1 MFTFFTK
8 EKRHGALCF
17 EMARYVGTWTR
28 LLQGIRCWSPQKS
41 LAVACPTVTSS
52 CVWRTR
58 PVTVARW
65 YGVNPV
71 DRRPMDELLAGISGG
86 RGGRGGRGRK
96 KGGRKGVKGSRFI
109 YMGKGKANIAWPG
122 LTTPLGR
129 SYYKLNWLNS
139 KDLGP
144 QPFVEG
150 TEASFLASQLE
161 GAKQVERRVSEQNW
175 SQYGW
180 SGRKWGGRYV
190 GCPEAPDGTPLTEF
204 ASVVIE
210 LGRVANQ
217 TKAGKK
223 RTVRALVVVG
233 NGKGAAGYAI
243 GKGEEMKTA
252 IRKAKNKAVNC
263 LQFIPR
269 CGGNTVYHD
278 LRAKKC
284 QTTIVMEK
292 QLPGHGLHC
301 HRAIAAICTLAGLKD
316 LKAKVIGSTN
326 LTNVVRAAFKGLAA
340 QETHQELADRNIKF
354 MVELRREAGYRPGVC
369 AVPKHLDTPN
379 TTAMLRELKVVRL

>member
-1 MFTFFTK
+1 
-8 EKRHGALCF
+8 
-17 EMARYVGTWTR
+17 MA
-28 LLQGIRCWSPQKS
+28 
-41 LAVACPTVTSS
+41 
-52 CVWRTR
+52 TR

-86 RGGRGGRGRK
+86 RGGRGGTREK
-96 KGGRKGVKGSRFI
+96 KGGRKGVK
-109 YMGKGKANIAWPG
+109 
-122 LTTPLGR
+122 R

-210 LGRVANQ
+210 FGNEWQ
-217 TKAGKK
+217 TRRKRGKK

-252 IRKAKNKAVNC
+252 IRKAKNRLSIASNSSRAVA
-263 LQFIPR
+263 
-269 CGGNTVYHD
+269 GNTVYHD

-326 LTNVVRAAFKGLAA
+326 LTNVV
-340 QETHQELADRNIKF
+340 
-354 MVELRREAGYRPGVC
+354 
-369 AVPKHLDTPN
+369 
-379 TTAMLRELKVVRL
+379 

>member
-1 MFTFFTK
+1 
-8 EKRHGALCF
+8 
-17 EMARYVGTWTR
+17 MAVLVGTWTR
-28 LLQGIRCWSPQKS
+28 LVQGLRCLSSQRIVPATCRVTALGCQSKAV
-41 LAVACPTVTSS
+41 LA
-52 CVWRTR
+52 
-58 PVTVARW
+58 ARW

-96 KGGRKGVKGSRFI
+96 KGGRKGVRASRFI
-109 YMGKGKANIAWPG
+109 YMGKGKANVAWPG
-122 LTTPLGR
+122 LTTPLER
-129 SYYKLNWLNS
+129 AYYKPNWLNV
-139 KDLGP
+139 KELGP
-144 QPFVEG
+144 KPFEEG
-150 TEASFLASQLE
+150 TEASFQASQLE
-161 GAKQVERRVSEQNW
+161 GAKQVERRVSELNW

-190 GCPEAPDGTPLTEF
+190 GCPEAADGTPLTEF

-223 RTVRALVVVG
+223 RTIRALVVVG

-263 LQFIPR
+263 LQFVPR
-269 CGGNTVYHD
+269 CGGHTVYHD
-278 LRAKKC
+278 LRVKKC
-284 QTTIVMEK
+284 QTTIQMEK

-326 LTNVVRAAFKGLAA
+326 LTNVVRAAFKGLAS
-340 QETHQELADRNIKF
+340 QQTHQDLADRDNRF
-354 MVELRREAGYRPGVC
+354 LMELRSENAYRPTVC
-369 AVPKHLDTPN
+369 AVPRLLDTPH
-379 TTAMLRELKVVRL
+379 TTAVLRELKIARL